1 MSWHAEDDIQ
11 ADEQVEVSSREQ
23 LKAAQTSEV

>member
-1 MSWHAEDDIQ
+1 MSWHAGDDIQ
-11 ADEQVEVSSREQ
+11 TDEQVEVSSREQ